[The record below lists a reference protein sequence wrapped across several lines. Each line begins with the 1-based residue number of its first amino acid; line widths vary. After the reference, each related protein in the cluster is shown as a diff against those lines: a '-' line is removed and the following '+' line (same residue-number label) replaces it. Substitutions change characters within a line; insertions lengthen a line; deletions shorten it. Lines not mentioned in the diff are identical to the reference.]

1 MKDTDHDIQ
10 EFRNFKEELEK
21 AFSKL
26 MKKEIHIIMISPI
39 NEKGE
44 LTISLKDD
52 WLRASVMS
60 RRFVHFLLWSL
71 LSIIINI
78 DEDNHMAKE
87 EKAETLTKIIE
98 LKNRV
103 DNHDKEIHTVKTQI
117 KDINEKIQK
126 NKDEEVIER
135 RKLENK
141 IKRSIWEVLE
151 MAKGNRKTIEEHS
164 HRIEDSK
171 ERLDQLQDIVK
182 WALRLLL
189 GLFIT
194 TIIGALLRIFI
205 A

>member
-1 MKDTDHDIQ
+1 
-10 EFRNFKEELEK
+10 
-21 AFSKL
+21 
-26 MKKEIHIIMISPI
+26 
-39 NEKGE
+39 
-44 LTISLKDD
+44 
-52 WLRASVMS
+52 
-60 RRFVHFLLWSL
+60 
-71 LSIIINI
+71 
-78 DEDNHMAKE
+78 MAKE

-126 NKDEEVIER
+126 NKDEETIER

>member
-1 MKDTDHDIQ
+1 
-10 EFRNFKEELEK
+10 
-21 AFSKL
+21 
-26 MKKEIHIIMISPI
+26 
-39 NEKGE
+39 
-44 LTISLKDD
+44 
-52 WLRASVMS
+52 
-60 RRFVHFLLWSL
+60 
-71 LSIIINI
+71 
-78 DEDNHMAKE
+78 MAKE

>member
-1 MKDTDHDIQ
+1 
-10 EFRNFKEELEK
+10 
-21 AFSKL
+21 
-26 MKKEIHIIMISPI
+26 
-39 NEKGE
+39 
-44 LTISLKDD
+44 
-52 WLRASVMS
+52 
-60 RRFVHFLLWSL
+60 
-71 LSIIINI
+71 
-78 DEDNHMAKE
+78 MAKE

-126 NKDEEVIER
+126 NKDEEAIER

>member
-1 MKDTDHDIQ
+1 
-10 EFRNFKEELEK
+10 
-21 AFSKL
+21 
-26 MKKEIHIIMISPI
+26 
-39 NEKGE
+39 
-44 LTISLKDD
+44 
-52 WLRASVMS
+52 
-60 RRFVHFLLWSL
+60 
-71 LSIIINI
+71 
-78 DEDNHMAKE
+78 MAKE

-141 IKRSIWEVLE
+141 IKRSIWEILE

>member
-1 MKDTDHDIQ
+1 
-10 EFRNFKEELEK
+10 
-21 AFSKL
+21 
-26 MKKEIHIIMISPI
+26 
-39 NEKGE
+39 
-44 LTISLKDD
+44 
-52 WLRASVMS
+52 
-60 RRFVHFLLWSL
+60 
-71 LSIIINI
+71 
-78 DEDNHMAKE
+78 MAKE

-151 MAKGNRKTIEEHS
+151 MAKGNRKVIEEHS